1 MENQTSNINYIKQV
15 LDVLF
20 LAKTKIKAGQKILV
34 AVITS
39 VTHFDH
45 FKLKEFR
52 SQIKDLTKEE
62 IQELI
67 EYTISL
73 GGTELQLNKLVAN
86 FESNEKTRI
95 WDLIKIFI

>member
-1 MENQTSNINYIKQV
+1 METKTSNINYIKQV

-39 VTHFDH
+39 VAKFDH

-52 SQIKDLTKEE
+52 AEIKDLTKDE
-62 IQELI
+62 IKELI
-67 EYTISL
+67 EYTINL
-73 GGTELQLNKLVAN
+73 GGTEFQLNKLMAN